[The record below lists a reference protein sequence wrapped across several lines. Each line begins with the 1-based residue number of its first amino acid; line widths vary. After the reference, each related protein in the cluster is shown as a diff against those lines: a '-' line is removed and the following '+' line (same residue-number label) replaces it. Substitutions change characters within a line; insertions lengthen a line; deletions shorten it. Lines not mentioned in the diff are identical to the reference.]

1 MVNTDMI
8 VLVAVAAGAYFWLS
22 SFSLA
27 DTVKGVGTAVAEG
40 AVEVAKTL
48 VAEGEEFVASNL
60 EDIAYAVEDQFEA
73 LECAVVD
80 CTTEADWGQEAEGGF
95 DFPAETSFPAVQFDP
110 DLQQDVDV
118 VNIPAEKPP
127 RPGLFSYG
135 SPDLPCVPWYDV
147 ADVAA
152 GIGQYC

>member
-60 EDIAYAVEDQFEA
+60 EVVGDAVEDQQRATSSCAQATASGVSA
-73 LECAVVD
+73 LHA
-80 CTTEADWGQEAEGGF
+80 
-95 DFPAETSFPAVQFDP
+95 
-110 DLQQDVDV
+110 
-118 VNIPAEKPP
+118 
-127 RPGLFSYG
+127 
-135 SPDLPCVPWYDV
+135 
-147 ADVAA
+147 
-152 GIGQYC
+152 

>member
-40 AVEVAKTL
+40 AVEVATTL

-60 EDIAYAVEDQFEA
+60 EVVGDAVEDQFEA

-80 CTTEADWGQEAEGGF
+80 CRTEAEPMMESLDGYNMNDQGRFDFPTESATTQAVLSVRHQIMSALGAYNVTSEGF
-95 DFPAETSFPAVQFDP
+95 DFPAET
-110 DLQQDVDV
+110 
-118 VNIPAEKPP
+118 
-127 RPGLFSYG
+127 
-135 SPDLPCVPWYDV
+135 
-147 ADVAA
+147 
-152 GIGQYC
+152 